1 MSSKPKSQKPKS
13 QKKKVKGT
21 YAKSKKNIADN
32 KKRVQQ
38 VSAPVVA
45 NQNLKR
51 NLTVRAE
58 FDSSALNL
66 AFASLYS
73 YYASKGLMTL
83 SNEDGNFP
91 DSLVNGLNYLFIAL
105 CSAAKSGTMQV
116 SKAPEVAIDMFKAL
130 TSKDV
135 NFMTYS
141 KLTFAWNQAPSWE
154 GFNAIN
160 VQGNVWFPVIVTTD
174 NELYD
179 SPAAFPSYVP
189 SEDSYSYFLSK
200 IGGLVGT
207 PKASLVDPAVYKSPL
222 VKDVS
227 AFARSYVYNGL
238 QPSQAGGYYK
248 DIENE
253 VGITAPMMSSF
264 CLYSSD
270 SRDIR
275 VPTKLHAY
283 AGDAAFA
290 FGAPLHPTF
299 VSYFNKRS
307 PTFKCIDFE
316 WVCGYFTQLLTL
328 AIPKA
333 VALGN
338 WTAGET
344 LEMTFQD
351 FRIMLRQALLNVF
364 DTQYMTQFTGP
375 LAFGNGDN
383 GFVPFQVNGHCYGSQ
398 VFSTMAVPTLIRE
411 NLNALKARSIRIK
424 RPEGSKI
431 NVLTYYPILG
441 RYVTDIPAEP
451 QYEIGSTA
459 YPLFWSVPQSNIN
472 LVDGSI
478 AANDY
483 VNLNGT
489 HYQTCL
495 SVWNAA
501 IGKLKAVLQ
510 QTTSLAGD
518 QGPLGLGALFYTAVV
533 SAGGNPSLK
542 IKAPSKLLKSPYL
555 ANIKNVYPTEDDK
568 KIKSSDR
575 SDSKKNIEKCDS
587 KKNVKAL
594 PPASI
599 ISETQLFTTSGV
611 PPPTEMQALLDS
623 LIVPVVRLDPNG
635 NDDQLTLQMYQ
646 IETKECLSSKYE
658 ANPNYAGGAVWSRI
672 SKLAEYCIT
681 GVGHDSAGEYAA
693 IVDQLSKHNDA
704 GMLSGLLGGL
714 AKSFLPPDA
723 HGIVDTVA
731 DLLPF

>member
-1 MSSKPKSQKPKS
+1 MSSKPKTTKPKP
-13 QKKKVKGT
+13 QKKPGKKG
-21 YAKSKKNIADN
+21 YARAKKNIADN

-38 VSAPVVA
+38 ISAPVVA

-51 NLTVRAE
+51 NVTVRAE

-73 YYASKGLMTL
+73 YYASRGLMTL
-83 SNEDGNFP
+83 SDDDGNYP
-91 DSLVNGLNYLFIAL
+91 ESIVNGLNYLFVAL
-105 CSAAKSGTMQV
+105 CSASKSGTLEV
-116 SKAPEVAIDMFKAL
+116 SKAPEVAIDMFRAL
-130 TSKDV
+130 SSKDIS
-135 NFMTYS
+135 FMTYS
-141 KLTFAWNQAPSWE
+141 KLTFSWNQSPSWD
-154 GFNAIN
+154 GYNAIN
-160 VQGNVWFPVIVTTD
+160 VQGNVWFPVIVNAD
-174 NELYD
+174 NGSYD
-179 SPAAFPSYVP
+179 SPAAFPTYSP
-189 SEDSYSYFLSK
+189 STDNYSYFLSK
-200 IGGLVGT
+200 VGGLAGT
-207 PKASLVDPAVYKSPL
+207 PKASLVDPSVYRSPL
-222 VKDVS
+222 FRDVS

-253 VGITAPMMSSF
+253 VGITAPMLSSF

-307 PTFKCIDFE
+307 PSFKCIDFE
-316 WVCGYFTQLLTL
+316 WICGYFTQLLTL

-333 VALGN
+333 IALGN
-338 WTAGET
+338 YPLGDAVQ
-344 LEMTFQD
+344 MTFQD

-431 NVLTYYPILG
+431 NVLTYFPVLG
-441 RYVTDIPAEP
+441 RYVTDVPAEP
-451 QYEIGSTA
+451 QYVFDGVS
-459 YPLFWSVPQSNIN
+459 YPLFSNVSQSNIN
-472 LVDGSI
+472 LVDGTIS
-478 AANDY
+478 ANNY
-483 VNLNGT
+483 VNLNCT

-495 SVWNAA
+495 AVWNAT
-501 IGKLKAVLQ
+501 IGQLKAVLQ
-510 QTTSLAGD
+510 PTTSIAGD
-518 QGPLGLGALFYTAVV
+518 QGPLGLGTLFYTAVV
-533 SAGGNPSLK
+533 SAGGNPTVQ
-542 IKAPSKLLKSPYL
+542 IKAPAKLLKSPYL
-555 ANIKNVYPTEDDK
+555 ANIKNVYPTEDEK
-568 KIKSSDR
+568 KNKSVDR
-575 SDSKKNIEKCDS
+575 TDSKKLLDKVDS

-658 ANPNYAGGAVWSRI
+658 SNPNFAGGAVWSRI

-723 HGIVDTVA
+723 HGVVDTVA